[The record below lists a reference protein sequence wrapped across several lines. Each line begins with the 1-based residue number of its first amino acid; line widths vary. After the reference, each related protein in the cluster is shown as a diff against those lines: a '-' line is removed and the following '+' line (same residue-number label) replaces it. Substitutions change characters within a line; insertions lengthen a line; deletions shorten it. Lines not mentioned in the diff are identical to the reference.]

1 MLTGAQDIHEELLRV
16 AKTSGYV
23 NYSDVAPLAGL
34 NMELAHDRNQI
45 ARILD
50 GISQSEHD
58 AGRPLLSAVVVRKD
72 ENMPGNGFFT
82 LAKRL
87 GLHTEGDNLDFWLAE
102 LRRVHDYWAW
112 DASSVSA
119 ELRHT

>member
-1 MLTGAQDIHEELLRV
+1 MLTGTQAIHEELLRI
-16 AKTSGYV
+16 AKIGGYV
-23 NYSDVAPLAGL
+23 NYSDVAPLADL

-58 AGRPLLSAVVVRKD
+58 AGRPLLSAVVIRKD
-72 ENMPGNGFFT
+72 ENTPGNGFFT

-87 GLHTEGDNLDFWLAE
+87 GLHPGGDNLEFWLAE
-102 LRRVHDYWAW
+102 LRRVHDYW
-112 DASSVSA
+112 S
-119 ELRHT
+119 

>member
-16 AKTSGYV
+16 AKTGGYV

-72 ENMPGNGFFT
+72 ENIPGNGFFA

-87 GLHTEGDNLDFWLAE
+87 GLHTGGDNLDFCLAE
-102 LRRVHDYWAW
+102 LRRVHDHWA
-112 DASSVSA
+112 
-119 ELRHT
+119 